1 MKKLIEGNKKMTT
14 NNLKYIFKR
23 ISEFILLA
31 KDYGQVHNDIKLENA
46 MLCDS
51 FEEEIEPDDKKFLK
65 MIDLGSSNNKI

>member
-1 MKKLIEGNKKMTT
+1 
-14 NNLKYIFKR
+14 
-23 ISEFILLA
+23 
-31 KDYGQVHNDIKLENA
+31 